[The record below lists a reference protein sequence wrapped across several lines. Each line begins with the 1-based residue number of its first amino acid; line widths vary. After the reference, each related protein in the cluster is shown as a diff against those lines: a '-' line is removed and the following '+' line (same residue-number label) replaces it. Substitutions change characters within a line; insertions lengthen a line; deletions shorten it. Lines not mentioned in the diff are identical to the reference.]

1 MKSEDQKEI
10 KRISKFL
17 PFFKETETGSY
28 KEQIILH
35 ALCVKDNKQL

>member
-17 PFFKETETGSY
+17 PIFKETETGWCYGY
-28 KEQIILH
+28 KWKNDYRHLII
-35 ALCVKDNKQL
+35 